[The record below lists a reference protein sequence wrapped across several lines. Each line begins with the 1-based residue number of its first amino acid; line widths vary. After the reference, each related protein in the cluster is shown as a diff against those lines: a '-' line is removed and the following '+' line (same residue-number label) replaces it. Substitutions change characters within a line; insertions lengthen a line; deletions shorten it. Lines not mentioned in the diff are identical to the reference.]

1 MSELWQDFSTG
12 FSLALVAY
20 AATNID
26 NFIALIGLS
35 AKGPTA
41 RPLVF
46 GFSMA
51 ATAILVLAVSFSLL
65 SYFIE
70 PGQLRYLGIVPIA
83 IGIRLLLTANSASV
97 SPVAMQMT
105 ATSVFAFLAVSS
117 MDTVATFGPLLAE
130 SEPVVRASIV
140 AGYLVMASAMLWG
153 VLHVSRAAN
162 KLLENNKFVLLLA
175 PLVMIAVGVYI
186 LLDTGTD
193 LQYGP

>member
-35 AKGPTA
+35 AKGSTA
-41 RPLVF
+41 RPLVL
-46 GFSMA
+46 GFSLS
-51 ATAILVLAVSFSLL
+51 ATAILALAVSFSLL
-65 SYFIE
+65 SYVIQ
-70 PGQLRYLGIVPIA
+70 PGLLRYLGIVPIA
-83 IGIRLLLTANSASV
+83 IGIRLLTTANAESAA
-97 SPVAMQMT
+97 PAAIQMT

-130 SEPVVRASIV
+130 SEPVVRVSIV
-140 AGYLVMASAMLWG
+140 VGYVVMASAMLWG

-162 KLLENNKFVLLLA
+162 RLLQNNRFVLMLA
-175 PLVMIAVGVYI
+175 PLVMISVGVYI